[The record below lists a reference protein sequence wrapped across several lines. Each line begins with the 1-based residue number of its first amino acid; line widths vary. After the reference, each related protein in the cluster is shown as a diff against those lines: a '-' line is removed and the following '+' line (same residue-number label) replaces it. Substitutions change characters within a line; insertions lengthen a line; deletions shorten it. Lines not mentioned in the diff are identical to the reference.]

1 MFITASGQPCQNR
14 AMFRHAYL
22 PVACA
27 ATLAACSGGN
37 SDSQFARSSW
47 RFTLIDGQRPQADG
61 ARIAFEGR
69 KIGVRVGCNQM
80 DGPWHVDDDRLIAGP
95 LALTEMSCPTPAW
108 DQEKAIGALL
118 VATPR
123 LTIDNNR
130 MILQSSGHT
139 AELQRET
146 SVAGNDKAPGKGS

>member
-1 MFITASGQPCQNR
+1 MV
-14 AMFRHAYL
+14 RHALL
-22 PVACA
+22 PVFCA
-27 ATLAACSGGN
+27 ASLAACSGGGGG
-37 SDSQFARSSW
+37 DSQLSRSTW
-47 RFTLIDGQRPQADG
+47 RFTLIDGQHPQTDG
-61 ARIAFEGR
+61 ARITFEGR

-80 DGPWHVDDDRLIAGP
+80 DGPWRVDDDRLVAGP

-123 LTIDNNR
+123 FTVDRNR

-146 SVAGNDKAPGKGS
+146 SVAGNDKLPGTGS